1 MKMNIVAPESVGLSA
16 ARLERMTAWM
26 ERQVTTNRLPGL
38 SAMIHRRGQCA
49 YLNCTGQ
56 MHVEAD
62 KPMAEDTIF
71 RIYSMSKPITA
82 VAAMICY
89 EEGHFQLDDPIAK
102 FLPEFTAMQVW
113 DGKADALNTVP
124 AEGYITVRHLLTHTA
139 GFSYEFMEATPVE
152 AYYREHKISFNPG
165 RQTEGGADLAAM
177 TTRLAQAPLVRQPG
191 SGWGYSVSIDVLGR
205 LVEIWS
211 GQTLDRFFEDRV
223 FQPLA
228 MTDTAFS
235 VVPEKQA
242 RFAACYEP
250 TSGGGLGNLSS
261 AEAVIR
267 KSDGIGLKLADAPTD
282 SNYLHHPETLSGGG
296 GLTGTLGDYGRFCQ
310 MLLNKGE
317 FNGSRILGRKTV
329 EFMSINH
336 LPDNKDMAA
345 MGQPVWSESSAEGIG
360 YGLGMAVVIDAPATQ
375 LIRSTGEYFWGG
387 AASTAFWID
396 PAEDMFVVFMT
407 QLLPSSFYPI
417 RGELRVATYQALID

>member
-1 MKMNIVAPESVGLSA
+1 
-16 ARLERMTAWM
+16 
-26 ERQVTTNRLPGL
+26 
-38 SAMIHRRGQCA
+38 
-49 YLNCTGQ
+49 
-56 MHVEAD
+56 
-62 KPMAEDTIF
+62 
-71 RIYSMSKPITA
+71 
-82 VAAMICY
+82 
-89 EEGHFQLDDPIAK
+89 
-102 FLPEFTAMQVW
+102 
-113 DGKADALNTVP
+113 
-124 AEGYITVRHLLTHTA
+124 
-139 GFSYEFMEATPVE
+139 TPVE